1 MPITIEELKIGRNG
15 GEMHV
20 IDSSTCK
27 KFNNV
32 AFYSKSAKAGQVRYF
47 PWDRP
52 DNKSMTHESMNS
64 HVVCESHVKTQK
76 GYVAIRSQ

>member
-32 AFYSKSAKAGQVRYF
+32 AFYSKSAKAGQVRYI
-47 PWDRP
+47 P
-52 DNKSMTHESMNS
+52 
-64 HVVCESHVKTQK
+64 
-76 GYVAIRSQ
+76 

>member
-1 MPITIEELKIGRNG
+1 MAFTIGELKIGRSG
-15 GEMHV
+15 YEMLV

-32 AFYSKSAKAGQVRYF
+32 AFYKSAKAGQARYI
-47 PWDRP
+47 PWDWP

-64 HVVCESHVKTQK
+64 HVIGESHVNTQK
-76 GYVAIRSQ
+76 GDVAIRSQ